1 MVLSEQGLREEHK
14 ISREAMRE
22 GRFLLK
28 MRRHPMLA
36 KNTAH
41 MMVLKGG
48 LGAMGIGRMWCHVD
62 VREMAPPEWDEL
74 PEMEWDGEILA

>member
-14 ISREAMRE
+14 ISREVMRE

-28 MRRHPMLA
+28 ARRHPRLA
-36 KNTAH
+36 KNTEH
-41 MMVLKGG
+41 NMVLQGG
-48 LGAMGIGRMWCHVD
+48 LGAMGIGRMWCHASE
-62 VREMAPPEWDEL
+62 REMASLEWDEL

>member
-1 MVLSEQGLREEHK
+1 MVLSEKGLREENK
-14 ISREAMRE
+14 ISREAIRE

-28 MRRHPMLA
+28 VRRHPILA
-36 KNTAH
+36 KNTEH

-48 LGAMGIGRMWCHVD
+48 LGAMGVGRMWCHAN
-62 VREMAPPEWDEL
+62 EWEKASPEWDEL